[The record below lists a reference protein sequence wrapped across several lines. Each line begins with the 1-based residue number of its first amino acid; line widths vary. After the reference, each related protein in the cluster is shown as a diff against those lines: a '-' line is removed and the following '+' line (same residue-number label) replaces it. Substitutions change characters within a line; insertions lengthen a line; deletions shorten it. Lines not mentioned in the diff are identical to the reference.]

1 MQSKSKMRQFFK
13 SEDFFMTFMNVFTL
27 FGGLAFFLYGMNAM
41 GDALEKSAGNQ
52 LKSILGKLTSNKFK
66 GFLLGLAVTAVIQ
79 SSSATTVMVVGFVN
93 SGIMQLTQA
102 VGVIMG
108 ANLGTSVTSWI
119 LSLTGIES
127 DNFWVS
133 LFKPATFTPVL
144 AFIGI
149 ILYMFTKRA
158 KNKDIGQILLGFA
171 ILMFGMEVMSDAV
184 KPLTE
189 LEGFKNALLLFS
201 NPVLGMLMG
210 TVVTAVIQSSSAS
223 VGILQALTLTGS
235 ISYMTSI
242 PIIMGQN
249 IGTCVSAIISCA
261 GANKNAKR
269 AAFIHLYFNVIATAI
284 LLVGFYAVT
293 SFVDIPILNEA
304 ANPFGIAVAHT
315 GFKIVALLI
324 LFPASNLLVKLA
336 NLTVKDKG
344 DEEKTNL
351 LDERLFS
358 TPAVAIA
365 QSRNVTA
372 AMAQISRS
380 AVDDAVKALS
390 SYDEKL
396 SERVRKS
403 EKKVDKYED
412 TLGEYLVKL
421 STHSLTDTDSR
432 ELSMQLHLIGDFER
446 ISDHA
451 LNIIESA
458 EELKDKKMS
467 FSGPAK
473 KELDNIVKATSE
485 IVMLATSAFVE
496 NNLEKAA
503 LVEPLEQ
510 VIDELKK
517 KMKNGHIERLRRNE
531 CTIEQ
536 GFVFNDLVTNLE
548 RVSDHCSNIAGCVIE
563 TANDRF
569 DMHKYLRNVKKDNEE
584 FNRNY
589 AMFAQ
594 KYSVG

>member
-1 MQSKSKMRQFFK
+1 MSFVDVAS
-13 SEDFFMTFMNVFTL
+13 L
-27 FGGLAFFLYGMNAM
+27 FGGLAFFLFGMNTM
-41 GDALEKSAGNQ
+41 GNALEKSAGNQ
-52 LKSILGKLTSNKFK
+52 LKSILGKLTSSKFK
-66 GFLLGLAVTAVIQ
+66 GFVLGLLVTAIIQ

-93 SGIMQLTQA
+93 SGIMQLSQA

-108 ANLGTSVTSWI
+108 ANLGTSVTAWI

-133 LFKPATFTPVL
+133 LLKPASFTPVL

-149 ILYMFTKRA
+149 ILYMFVKKA
-158 KNKDIGQILLGFA
+158 KHKDIGVILLGFA
-171 ILMFGMEVMSDAV
+171 ILMFGMETMSDAV
-184 KPLTE
+184 EPLTE
-189 LEGFKNALLLFS
+189 LEGFKNALVLFT
-201 NPVLGMLMG
+201 NPVLGVVMG
-210 TVVTAVIQSSSAS
+210 TVVTAVVQSSSAS

-249 IGTCVSAIISCA
+249 IGTCVSAMISST
-261 GANKNAKR
+261 GATKNAKR
-269 AAFIHLYFNVIATAI
+269 AAYIHLYFNVIATVI
-284 LLVGFYAVT
+284 LLTVFYVVT
-293 SFVDIPILNEA
+293 SVVDIPVLDTA
-304 ANPFGIAVAHT
+304 ANPLGIAVVHT
-315 GFKIVALLI
+315 GFKIAALII
-324 LFPASNLLVKLA
+324 LFPASKLLEKLA
-336 NLTVKDKG
+336 CLTVRDKG
-344 DEEKTNL
+344 EDEHAQL

-365 QSRNVTA
+365 QSRNVTS
-372 AMAQISRS
+372 AMAQISKC
-380 AVDDAVKALS
+380 AVDDATNALY

-396 SERVRKS
+396 AERVRKG

-421 STHSLTDTDSR
+421 STHNLTDEDSR

-451 LNIIESA
+451 LNILESA

-473 KELDNIVKATSE
+473 KELENIVNATNE
-485 IVMLATSAFVE
+485 IVALATTAFVE

-517 KMKNGHIERLRRNE
+517 NMKNGHIERLRRNE

-536 GFVFNDLVTNLE
+536 GFVFNDLITNLE

-563 TANDRF
+563 TANERF
-569 DMHKYLRNVKKDNEE
+569 DMHKYLRNIKKGNEE
-584 FNRNY
+584 FEQKY
-589 AMFAQ
+589 AEFAH
-594 KYSVG
+594 KYSV